1 MSGHSKWATT
11 KRQKAIVDAKKSSIF
26 TKIGNL
32 ITIAARKGND
42 PTANFSLRLA
52 IEKARAA
59 NLPKDNIER
68 AIKRGAGELA
78 GAQIEELIYEGIGP
92 AKTQFI
98 VKCLTDNKNR
108 SAAEVRHLFTKYGGS
123 LGAVM
128 WNFSQKG
135 VLQITNYELPSSA
148 KALEDK
154 RIANLENDESFEL
167 ELIDNGA
174 QDILK
179 ETEGMAVYTK
189 PEDFQRVKLFL
200 ENKKVKTESA
210 EIEYI
215 AKKQVNLTEEEKT
228 QVQKFID
235 ELEDSEDV
243 SDYYTNANL

>member
-1 MSGHSKWATT
+1 M
-11 KRQKAIVDAKKSSIF
+11 
-26 TKIGNL
+26 
-32 ITIAARKGND
+32 
-42 PTANFSLRLA
+42 
-52 IEKARAA
+52 
-59 NLPKDNIER
+59 
-68 AIKRGAGELA
+68 
-78 GAQIEELIYEGIGP
+78 
-92 AKTQFI
+92 
-98 VKCLTDNKNR
+98 
-108 SAAEVRHLFTKYGGS
+108 
-123 LGAVM
+123 
-128 WNFSQKG
+128 
-135 VLQITNYELPSSA
+135 
-148 KALEDK
+148 EDK